1 MTDPHEPGPEI
12 DFATLPADTLRG
24 MRDAAGEMIAV
35 LEEAGGQNRH
45 ILRDVIE
52 AAAPDPFTEWQ
63 HYPPGDV
70 QDVDKGAI
78 WFFHAHAQG
87 EKGRPWDEHGHFHTF
102 VYTDHLPPDAEPL
115 ALPAE
120 PNFKLGG
127 LCHLV
132 AISFDR
138 SGLPIRIFTTNRWV
152 TDEWLY
158 PADRVIGLL
167 DRFDLANA
175 EFRLTTRWLI
185 SALKLFRPQIEW
197 SLRERDAVIA
207 GHLGSGADGFFENHD
222 FEVLS
227 SFPFDLAAQID
238 AVEAALAL
246 T

>member
-1 MTDPHEPGPEI
+1 MTAPLTAGPDI
-12 DFATLPADTLRG
+12 DFAGLPADRLRR

-35 LEEAGGQNRH
+35 LEEAAGQNRH
-45 ILRDVIE
+45 ILRDVVE

-78 WFFHAHAQG
+78 WFFHAHARDG
-87 EKGRPWDEHGHFHTF
+87 EARAWDEYGHFHTF
-102 VYTDHLPPDAEPL
+102 VYTDHLPARARPL
-115 ALPAE
+115 ALPAGTDLE
-120 PNFKLGG
+120 RGG
-127 LCHLV
+127 LCHLA
-132 AISFDR
+132 AISFD
-138 SGLPIRIFTTNRWV
+138 GNGVPIRIFTTNRWV
-152 TDEWLY
+152 TGEWLY
-158 PADRVIGLL
+158 PAEQVIALL
-167 DRFDLANA
+167 DRFDLDNE

-185 SALKLFRPQIEW
+185 AALALFRPQIEW

-207 GHLGSGADGFFENHD
+207 GHLEGDGEGFFEDHE

-238 AVEAALAL
+238 AVEAAIAL